1 MYIFEIVFKNN
12 QANTH
17 TCFMTVGICYW
28 LIISN
33 VILTPGSNNET
44 QTLKRQKGVK
54 RRNSLSVTEP

>member
-1 MYIFEIVFKNN
+1 
-12 QANTH
+12 
-17 TCFMTVGICYW
+17 MTVGICYW

-54 RRNSLSVTEP
+54 RRNTLSVTEP